1 MMKISSMGKVC
12 PKFQMD
18 VVDLKISLMHQI
30 MLYYEYVKYF
40 LRSERVMIIFISLN
54 NIFRIIMW
62 EVMNVQMY
70 QMIE

>member
-1 MMKISSMGKVC
+1 
-12 PKFQMD
+12 MD

-70 QMIE
+70 QMIEQG